1 LLLGLQGEKGE
12 AMKRLVGAFA
22 GLVVICALVPATAIA
37 GPTIANGGGHGTVDG
52 VTPFSQFGFGIARG
66 PDGSVQ
72 GSFNCLM
79 AGASQFPGFT
89 LMAVRGQISA
99 ATIGE
104 TTAAFDGAGMLQTG
118 NQGKS
123 PATFHVVVTEG
134 GPGVGT
140 LQLTPFVFPLPT
152 ERVLDGQ
159 IRIH

>member
-1 LLLGLQGEKGE
+1 
-12 AMKRLVGAFA
+12 MKRLLGAVA
-22 GLVVICALVPATAIA
+22 GLLMICVLIPGTANA
-37 GPTIANGGGHGTVDG
+37 APTVANGGGHGTVDG
-52 VTPFSQFGFGIARG
+52 VTPFSQFGFDITFR

-104 TTAAFDGAGMLQTG
+104 TTATFDGAGMFQTG

-123 PATFHVVVTEG
+123 PATFHVVVTQG

-140 LQLTPFVFPLPT
+140 LQLTLLTPLFFPLPT